1 VVGRRE
7 FLTHGYQRTSVDGI
21 GKAAG
26 VSKQT
31 IYRHFNDKAEIL
43 RAIVIQNSA
52 RFENAVPLVSERLGT
67 QAVIENCV
75 ASIRRF
81 FFDGDSI
88 NLFRLG
94 IAIASQLPEL
104 SATLNGYFV
113 KSLAPIADQ
122 VAMLDRAGQI
132 SVISPLEGAAQA
144 GVLAVEGVRY
154 HMGFPA
160 PASAVSPDDVSAVA
174 DLYLNGFLGRS
185 SESWPEFAID
195 PEDVPDARTQAI
207 HGSIRTYF
215 DDVSD
220 LRLGEEDLQ
229 RLVGVARKMFF
240 AAGYRDSSLDE
251 IGPAARIGRGTLYRW
266 FGGKE
271 ALFRVSML
279 HAASEIGARKLTLP
293 KAGMPIEETLR
304 ELALWVSGGLCGRTG
319 TQLYRTTIAEADHDP
334 ALART
339 VYQLTRGKVA
349 SALIPVLAATGTGRG
364 LTPGQLYWTAMQ
376 FITLATDGNR
386 YLSLDTRL
394 NAQQRNALA
403 ERVASSFLYGR
414 RNLG

>member
-1 VVGRRE
+1 VGRRE
-7 FLTHGYQRTSVDGI
+7 FLTHGYHRTSVDGI
-21 GKAAG
+21 GRAAG

-43 RAIVIQNSA
+43 RAIVIQASA
-52 RFENAVPLVSERLGT
+52 RFENTVPLVSERLGT
-67 QAVIENCV
+67 QAVVENCV
-75 ASIRRF
+75 ASVRRS

-88 NLFRLG
+88 SLFRLG
-94 IAIASQLPEL
+94 VAIASQLPEL
-104 SATLNGYFV
+104 SATLNGSFV

-132 SVISPLEGAAQA
+132 SVINPLEGAAQA

-154 HMGFPA
+154 YMGFPV
-160 PASAVSPDDVSAVA
+160 PANGVSHADVSAIA
-174 DLYLNGFLGRS
+174 DLYLNGFLGRTAPA
-185 SESWPEFAID
+185 WPEFVTD
-195 PEDVPDARTQAI
+195 PDDAPDARTQAI

-220 LRLGEEDLQ
+220 LRLTEEDLQ

-240 AAGYRDSSLDE
+240 TAGYRDSSLDE

-271 ALFRVSML
+271 ALFKIAML
-279 HAASEIGARKLTLP
+279 HAASEVGARKLKPP
-293 KAGMPIEETLR
+293 KAGAPIEETLR
-304 ELALWVSGGLCGRTG
+304 ALALWVSGGLCGKTG
-319 TQLYRTTIAEADHDP
+319 TRLYRTVIAEADHDP

-339 VYQLTRGKVA
+339 VYRLTRDRVA
-349 SALIPVLAATGTGRG
+349 SALVSVLARTDAGRD

-386 YLSLDTRL
+386 YLSLHTRL
-394 NAQQRNALA
+394 NPEQRKALA
-403 ERVASSFLYGR
+403 QRVASSFLYGR
-414 RNLG
+414 RNLD

>member
-1 VVGRRE
+1 VGRRE
-7 FLTHGYQRTSVDGI
+7 FLAHGYQRTSVDGI
-21 GKAAG
+21 GRAAG

-31 IYRHFNDKAEIL
+31 IYRHFSDKAEIL
-43 RAIVIQNSA
+43 RAIVIQTA
-52 RFENAVPLVSERLGT
+52 AHFENTVPLVSERLGT

-75 ASIRRF
+75 ASVRRS
-81 FFDGDSI
+81 FFDEDSI
-88 NLFRLG
+88 SLFRLG
-94 IAIASQLPEL
+94 ITIASQLPEL

-160 PASAVSPDDVSAVA
+160 PSSGTSLDDVPAIA

-185 SESWPEFAID
+185 SGNWPEFTID
-195 PEDVPDARTQAI
+195 SEDVPNARTQAI

-271 ALFRVSML
+271 TLFKVAML

-293 KAGMPIEETLR
+293 KAGVPIEETLR
-304 ELALWVSGGLCGRTG
+304 ELALWVSGGLCGKTG
-319 TQLYRTTIAEADHDP
+319 TQLYRTIIAEADHDP
-334 ALART
+334 ALARA
-339 VYQLTRGKVA
+339 VYQLTRVRVA
-349 SALIPVLAATGTGRG
+349 SALIAVLAATDAGRD
-364 LTPGQLYWTAMQ
+364 LTQGQLYWTAMQ

-394 NAQQRNALA
+394 NAQQRTALA
-403 ERVASSFLYGR
+403 ERVATSFLYGR
-414 RNLG
+414 CNLG

>member
-1 VVGRRE
+1 VGRRE
-7 FLTHGYQRTSVDGI
+7 FLTHGYQRTSIDGI

-43 RAIVIQNSA
+43 RAIVIQTSA
-52 RFENAVPLVSERLGT
+52 RFENTVPLVSERLGT

-75 ASIRRF
+75 ASVRRS

-154 HMGFPA
+154 HMGFHA
-160 PASAVSPDDVSAVA
+160 PSSAASPDDVSAIA
-174 DLYLNGFLGRS
+174 DLYLNGFMRCGA
-185 SESWPEFAID
+185 ENWPEFAID
-195 PEDVPDARTQAI
+195 PEDAPDARTQAI

-271 ALFRVSML
+271 ALFKVAML
-279 HAASEIGARKLTLP
+279 HAASEIGARKLTCP
-293 KAGMPIEETLR
+293 KPVRRSRRRYASWRYGFR
-304 ELALWVSGGLCGRTG
+304 AVSAAETG
-319 TQLYRTTIAEADHDP
+319 TQLYRTIIAEADHDP

-349 SALIPVLAATGTGRG
+349 SALIPVLAATDTGRG
-364 LTPGQLYWTAMQ
+364 LTQSQLYWTAMQ

-394 NAQQRNALA
+394 NAEQRNALA
-403 ERVASSFLYGR
+403 DRVASSFLYGR

>member
-1 VVGRRE
+1 VGRRE

-43 RAIVIQNSA
+43 RAIVLQTSA
-52 RFENAVPLVSERLGT
+52 RFENTVPVVSERLGT

-75 ASIRRF
+75 ASVRRS

-122 VAMLDRAGQI
+122 VAMLDRASQI

-160 PASAVSPDDVSAVA
+160 PSSAASPGDVSAIA
-174 DLYLNGFLGRS
+174 DLYLNGFLRPS
-185 SESWPEFAID
+185 SENWPEFTID
-195 PEDVPDARTQAI
+195 PDDAPDARTQAI

-271 ALFRVSML
+271 ALFRVAML
-279 HAASEIGARKLTLP
+279 HAASEIGARKMTLP
-293 KAGMPIEETLR
+293 KAGAPIEETLR
-304 ELALWVSGGLCGRTG
+304 ELAFWVSGGLCGRTG
-319 TQLYRTTIAEADHDP
+319 TQLYRTIIAEADHDP
-334 ALART
+334 VLART

-349 SALIPVLAATGTGRG
+349 SALIPVLAATDTGRG
-364 LTPGQLYWTAMQ
+364 LTQAQLYWTAMQ

-394 NAQQRNALA
+394 NAQQRTALA

>member
-1 VVGRRE
+1 MSRRE

-31 IYRHFNDKAEIL
+31 IYRHFNDKSEIL
-43 RAIVIQNSA
+43 RAIVLRTSA
-52 RFENAVPLVSERLGT
+52 RFENTVPLVSERLGT
-67 QAVIENCV
+67 QAVIETCV
-75 ASIRRF
+75 ATFRRS

-88 NLFRLG
+88 DLFRLG

-122 VAMLDRAGQI
+122 IGMLEQAGQLH
-132 SVISPLEGAAQA
+132 VVSPLEGAAQA

-154 HMGFPA
+154 HMGFPR
-160 PASAVSPDDVSAVA
+160 PAAAASPDDVSAIA
-174 DLYLNGFLGRS
+174 DLYLNGFLGRTCPT
-185 SESWPEFAID
+185 WPEFALD
-195 PEDVPDARTQAI
+195 PATVPDGKTQAI
-207 HGSIRTYF
+207 HSSIRTYF

-220 LRLGEEDLQ
+220 LRLSEEDLQ
-229 RLVGVARKMFF
+229 RLVGIARKMFF

-251 IGPAARIGRGTLYRW
+251 IGPAARVGRGTLYRW

-271 ALFRVSML
+271 ALFKIAML
-279 HAASEIGARKLTLP
+279 HAASEIGARKLAPP
-293 KAGMPIEETLR
+293 KAGAPIEETLR
-304 ELALWVSGGLCGRTG
+304 ELALWVSAGLRGKIG
-319 TQLYRTTIAEADHDP
+319 TQLYRTVIAEADHDP

-349 SALIPVLAATGTGRG
+349 AALIPVLAATDAGRD
-364 LTPGQLYWTAMQ
+364 LTQSQLYWTAMQ
-376 FITLATDGNR
+376 FVTLATDGNR
-386 YLSLDTRL
+386 YLSLDTWL
-394 NAQQRNALA
+394 NQEQRKALA
-403 ERVASSFLYGR
+403 DRTASSFLYGR
-414 RNLG
+414 RDMR